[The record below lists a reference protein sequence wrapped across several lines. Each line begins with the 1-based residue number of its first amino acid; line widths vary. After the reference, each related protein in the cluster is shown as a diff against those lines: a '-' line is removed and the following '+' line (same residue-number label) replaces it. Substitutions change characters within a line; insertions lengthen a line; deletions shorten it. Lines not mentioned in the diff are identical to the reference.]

1 MLLISERDSTDWSIP
16 RAICHVSFYTSS
28 YLNDLYGYYLLIASI
43 IKQHDTD
50 IIKY

>member
-1 MLLISERDSTDWSIP
+1 MQLISERDSTDWSIP

-28 YLNDLYGYYLLIASI
+28 HLNDLYGYYLLIASI